1 MYIYAEGNVKL
12 LSFVALTFRIIPFWG
27 LICNSK
33 FFYFTRVVTS
43 AQEGRLKN
51 REPLKEG

>member
-12 LSFVALTFRIIPFWG
+12 LSFVALTFRTIPFWEV
-27 LICNSK
+27 ICNSK